1 MTYRLWSQVRGW
13 RENQPHFQ
21 KVHVNTFLKRCV
33 KNKTMINTFEQVTK
47 LNITRVVN
55 TKIDYERVKREDGFS
70 GS

>member
-1 MTYRLWSQVRGW
+1 
-13 RENQPHFQ
+13 
-21 KVHVNTFLKRCV
+21 
-33 KNKTMINTFEQVTK
+33 MINTFEQVTK